1 MKTTVTTPAVA
12 QPESEAM
19 PRIGGGKLPWHRARA
34 TVLGLLVP
42 LLALLVS
49 FGIGAILLVLS
60 GANPVEAYRALV
72 QGAFGSQHNIFETLV
87 KMTPILLVALG
98 VTFAFRCSTWNI
110 GAEGQLHLGAVG
122 ATVAGLALKGLAPD
136 LPGIIS
142 IPVLLL
148 AGFLAGGLYASF
160 AGILK
165 VKWEVNEVITT
176 IMMNFVAILFV
187 QYLAFGPLRDPT
199 AGGLPMSPYI
209 IESGQLPR
217 LVAQS
222 RLHLGVVIALIAAVV
237 VYIVLWKTT
246 LGFQIRAVGA
256 NPRAARHAGIDVSR
270 SVFIAMVI
278 SGGLAGLAGM
288 IEIAGL
294 HYRLLDSFSPGYGS
308 IGIVVAL
315 LGNLHPLLI
324 VPAALLFGGLLNGA
338 DTMARTMQVSTSI
351 ITVIQGLMV
360 LFVLGS
366 QFLVARWEE

>member
-1 MKTTVTTPAVA
+1 MKTTVATPAVA

-19 PRIGGGKLPWHRARA
+19 PQIGGGKLPWHRTRA

-72 QGAFGSQHNIFETLV
+72 RGAFGSQHNIFETLV

-98 VTFAFRCSTWNI
+98 ITFAFRCSTWNI
-110 GAEGQLHLGAVG
+110 GAEGQLHIGAVG

-136 LPGIIS
+136 LPSIIS

-176 IMMNFVAILFV
+176 IMMNFVAVLFV

-199 AGGLPMSPYI
+199 ASGLPMSPYI

-217 LVAQS
+217 LVERS

-308 IGIVVAL
+308 VGIVVAL

-338 DTMARTMQVSTSI
+338 DTMARTVQVSTSI